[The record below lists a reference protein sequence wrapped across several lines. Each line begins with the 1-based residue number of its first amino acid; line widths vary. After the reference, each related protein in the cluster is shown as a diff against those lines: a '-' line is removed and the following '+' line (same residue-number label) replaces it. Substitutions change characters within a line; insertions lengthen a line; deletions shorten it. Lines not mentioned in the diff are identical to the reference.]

1 MAWTEPKTDWSD
13 DDFFT
18 CEDMNRITG
27 NINHLYP
34 AAALKTD
41 YSTSDILTVDD
52 WNAVISALR
61 TLSAALGVPGEPPET
76 ETYSAAFNTA
86 ESLLD
91 KLKVRYDIIVLN
103 AVATQYCGQV
113 YASEIP
119 EAYSRGV

>member
-18 CEDMNRITG
+18 HEDMNRITG

-41 YSTSDILTVDD
+41 YGASDILNAGD
-52 WNAVISALR
+52 WNAVVSSLSILR
-61 TLSAALGVPGEPPET
+61 AALGAPGELPEN
-76 ETYSAAFNTA
+76 ETYSAVFNAA
-86 ESLLD
+86 ESLLNS
-91 KLKVRYDIIVLN
+91 LKIRYDLIMLN
-103 AVATQYCGQV
+103 AAATQYCGQA

>member
-18 CEDMNRITG
+18 YEDMNRITG

-34 AAALKTD
+34 AAELKTD
-41 YSTSDILTVDD
+41 YSTSNILTVDD
-52 WNAVISALR
+52 WNSVISSLSTLR
-61 TLSAALGVPGEPPET
+61 AALGVPGELPEN
-76 ETYSAAFNTA
+76 ETHSAVFNAA
-86 ESLLD
+86 ESLLNS
-91 KLKVRYDIIVLN
+91 LKMRYDLIILN
-103 AVATQYCGQV
+103 AMAAQYCGQV